1 MTSRTHPVTGKII
14 VAALYK
20 FVHLPDFREL
30 RLPLLE
36 QCRKNS
42 IKGTFLL
49 AEEGIN
55 GTIAGSR
62 NEIDTVLNY
71 LRSDAR
77 LSNIE
82 HKESQNDHMPF
93 YRMKVKQKKEIVT
106 MGRPDIDPRQK
117 SGKRASTKEWNALLV
132 DPEVLIIDTR
142 NQYEYEIGT
151 FRNAISP
158 NTSTFSDFPEYAGKK
173 LDPDKHKKIA
183 MFCTG
188 GIRCEKATSYL
199 LKQGFNEVYHL
210 NGGILK
216 YLEEVKPEENL
227 WQGECFVFDGRVAVN
242 KNLEKGTHEMCYSCR
257 MPVSTED
264 RRSPEY
270 EQGISCPRCL
280 DTLTAEKR
288 ASLHERQYQVRL
300 AECRQ
305 EQHIGIPVA
314 EKKKRRWPSQSENLS
329 V

>member
-1 MTSRTHPVTGKII
+1 MGKFI

-36 QCRKNS
+36 LCRNNS

-55 GTIAGSR
+55 GTIAGTR
-62 NEIDTVLNY
+62 NGIDMVLLY
-71 LRSDAR
+71 LKSDTR
-77 LSNIE
+77 FFDLE
-82 HKESQNDHMPF
+82 HKEAYVDHMPF
-93 YRMKVKQKKEIVT
+93 YRMKVKLKKEIVT
-106 MGRPDIDPRQK
+106 MGIPEINPMHKAGRRV
-117 SGKRASTKEWNALLV
+117 GAHEWNVLLT
-132 DPEVLIIDTR
+132 DPEVFIIDTR
-142 NQYEYEIGT
+142 NHYEYEIGT
-151 FRNAISP
+151 FRNAVSP
-158 NTSTFSDFPEYAGKK
+158 NTGSFSEFPEYVEKE
-173 LDPDKHKKIA
+173 LNPEKHKKIA

-216 YLEEVKPEENL
+216 YLEEVIPEENL
-227 WQGECFVFDGRVAVN
+227 WEGECFVFDGRVSVD

-257 MPVSTED
+257 MPVSPED
-264 RRSPEY
+264 RRSPKF
-270 EQGISCPRCL
+270 EQGISCPHCF
-280 DTLTAEKR
+280 DALTDKKR

-300 AECRQ
+300 AELRND
-305 EQHIGIPVA
+305 QHIGIPV
-314 EKKKRRWPSQSENLS
+314 EIKKAL
-329 V
+329 

>member
-1 MTSRTHPVTGKII
+1 MTSRPLPDTGKFI

-30 RLPLLE
+30 RSPLLE

-55 GTIAGSR
+55 ATIAGPR
-62 NEIDTVLNY
+62 NGIDAVLNY
-71 LRSDAR
+71 LKSDAR
-77 LSNIE
+77 LSDLE
-82 HKESQNDHMPF
+82 YKGSYDDHMPF
-93 YRMKVKQKKEIVT
+93 YRMKVKLKKEIVT
-106 MGRPDIDPRQK
+106 LGRPDIDPVHK
-117 SGKRASTKEWNALLV
+117 VGKRVSTKEWNALLV
-132 DPEVLIIDTR
+132 NPAVLIIDTR
-142 NQYEYEIGT
+142 NQYEYGIGT
-151 FRNAISP
+151 FRNAVSP
-158 NTSTFSDFPEYAGKK
+158 NTSTFSEFPGYVERE

-227 WQGECFVFDGRVAVN
+227 WQGECFVFDGRVAVA

-257 MPVSTED
+257 MPVSPED
-264 RRSPEY
+264 RRSPKY
-270 EQGISCPRCL
+270 EQGISCPRCF
-280 DTLTAEKR
+280 DTLTDKKR
-288 ASLHERQYQVRL
+288 ASLRERQYQVRL
-300 AECRQ
+300 AESRH
-305 EQHIGIPVA
+305 EQHIGIPV
-314 EKKKRRWPSQSENLS
+314 EVKRKKAAQS